1 MKAVGVEVLKAQWG
15 AVVGK
20 VRGKSQ
26 LLGTVLEHAAPVA
39 VASETGDVTVRLN
52 EPNEIFAR
60 ALESNRQEIA
70 TVLREM
76 FGGVGHVRIDAGPS
90 DSAAAPVPV
99 RRLTAEGLRVEQVAS
114 LRKRDA
120 LLNSAI
126 DALDLELLSDSGE

>member
-1 MKAVGVEVLKAQWG
+1 
-15 AVVGK
+15 
-20 VRGKSQ
+20 
-26 LLGTVLEHAAPVA
+26 LGTVLEHATPVA
-39 VASETGDVTVRLN
+39 VASETGDVMVRLN

-76 FGGVGHVRIDAGPS
+76 FGGVGQVRIDAAAGDPA
-90 DSAAAPVPV
+90 AAAPAT